1 MSNLEDKLAFHIRAI
16 KLPKPVQ
23 QYKFHPTRRWKA
35 DFCWVEEKLIV
46 EVQGGIWASHN
57 GTKSGHTTGQGI
69 LRDCEK
75 MNEAVLLGYKYLK
88 VCKENIDSGQAIE
101 WIRKAIN
108 L

>member
-46 EVQGGIWASHN
+46 EVQGGIWM
-57 GTKSGHTTGQGI
+57 QGRHSRGGGYI
-69 LRDCEK
+69 KDCEK

-88 VCKENIDSGQAIE
+88 VCKEHIDSGQAID
-101 WIRKAIN
+101 WIRKALHFICAD
-108 L
+108 